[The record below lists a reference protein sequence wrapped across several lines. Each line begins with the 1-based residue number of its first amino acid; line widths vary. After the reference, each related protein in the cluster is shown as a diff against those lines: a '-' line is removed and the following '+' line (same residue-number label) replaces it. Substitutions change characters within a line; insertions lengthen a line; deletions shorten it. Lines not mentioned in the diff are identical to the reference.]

1 MFSEGLG
8 KAGDMWA
15 RQRWEK
21 VSSWLGEGNQ
31 FPCGLDPTLA
41 QASDP
46 EVREAWTEN
55 LMSLVRVSWFLN
67 FLCDNPVWAQE
78 QGLHSEVSAAIKWI
92 PSRS

>member
-55 LMSLVRVSWFLN
+55 SDVFGPSFLIFKFSLW
-67 FLCDNPVWAQE
+67 
-78 QGLHSEVSAAIKWI
+78 
-92 PSRS
+92 